1 MAEPGVGQAYV
12 RLVRAQIRSQT
23 QYRLSFGIDVASCAL
38 GTLVEAAVILVVFRV
53 SPTVGGFGLREVLV
67 MSALAA
73 FAFDLADLLVGNIER
88 LSTYVRKGT
97 LDTILIRPLRVL
109 PQLLATDFAL
119 RRVGRVAQ
127 SSVLLVA
134 VLVYAGID
142 WTPARVLM
150 LALTPLAGCA
160 LFAAVFLLGACVA
173 FWFVESGEIANAFT
187 YGGKEFARYPAT
199 IYPGLLR
206 RVFGYGVGLALVGY
220 QPALFLTGH
229 ADPLGGPN
237 WLAWSSPAAAAL
249 AWTIA
254 LLVWRTGIRHYRST
268 GS

>member
-1 MAEPGVGQAYV
+1 MAEPTAVRAYV
-12 RLVRAQIRSQT
+12 RLVQAQIRSQT
-23 QYRLSFGIDVASCAL
+23 QYRTSFCIDVASCAL
-38 GTLVEAAVILVVFRV
+38 STLVEAAVILVVFRV

-67 MSALAA
+67 MSALAV
-73 FAFDLADLLVGNIER
+73 FAFDLADLTVGNIER
-88 LSTYVRKGT
+88 LSLYVRKGM
-97 LDTILIRPLRVL
+97 LDAILVRPLRVL

-119 RRVGRVAQ
+119 RRIGRAAQ
-127 SSVLLVA
+127 SFVLLAV
-134 VLVYAGID
+134 VLVYAAPH

-150 LALTPLAGCA
+150 LVLTPIAGCA
-160 LFAAVFLLGACVA
+160 LFAAVFVAGACVA

-220 QPALFLTGH
+220 HPALFLTGH
-229 ADPLGGPN
+229 ADPLGGPA
-237 WLAWSSPAAAAL
+237 WLAWLSPVVAAF
-249 AWTIA
+249 AWLIA
-254 LLVWRTGIRHYRST
+254 LLMWRTGIRHYRST

>member
-1 MAEPGVGQAYV
+1 MAESSTIQAYAH
-12 RLVRAQIRSQT
+12 LVRAQIRSQT
-23 QYRLSFGIDVASCAL
+23 QYRASFTIDVASCAL
-38 GTLVEAAVILVVFRV
+38 TTLVEAAVVLVVFRV

-67 MSALAA
+67 MSALAV

-88 LSTYVRKGT
+88 LSLYVRKGM
-97 LDTILIRPLRVL
+97 LDAILVRPLRVL

-119 RRVGRVAQ
+119 RRIGRAAQ
-127 SSVLLVA
+127 SLVLLVA
-134 VLVYAGID
+134 VLVYAD
-142 WTPARVLM
+142 LHWTPARVLV
-150 LALTPLAGCA
+150 LVLTPIAGCA
-160 LFAAVFLLGACVA
+160 LFAAVFVLGACVA
-173 FWFVESGEIANAFT
+173 FWFVESGEMANAFT

-220 QPALFLTGH
+220 HPALFLTGR
-229 ADPLGGPN
+229 ADPLGGPD
-237 WLAWSSPAAAAL
+237 WLAWLSPVVAAF